1 MRVCMCVCALYVCV
15 CVHYMYVCVCIICMC
30 VCALYVAMSTLSISY
45 DYLYTL
51 KTQGVCVCGGGE
63 HKYTHKREENIGA
76 ATNLYFDIVC
86 SSDRMEFKIYSGV

>member
-1 MRVCMCVCALYVCV
+1 MCVCMCVCAFYVG
-15 CVHYMYVCVCIICMC
+15 
-30 VCALYVAMSTLSISY
+30 MSTLSISC

-51 KTQGVCVCGGGE
+51 KVQGVCVGGGGE
-63 HKYTHKREENIGA
+63 GHKYTHKRDENIGA

>member
-1 MRVCMCVCALYVCV
+1 MWLF
-15 CVHYMYVCVCIICMC
+15 I
-30 VCALYVAMSTLSISY
+30 
-45 DYLYTL
+45 YTED
-51 KTQGVCVCGGGE
+51 TGGVWGGGGGE